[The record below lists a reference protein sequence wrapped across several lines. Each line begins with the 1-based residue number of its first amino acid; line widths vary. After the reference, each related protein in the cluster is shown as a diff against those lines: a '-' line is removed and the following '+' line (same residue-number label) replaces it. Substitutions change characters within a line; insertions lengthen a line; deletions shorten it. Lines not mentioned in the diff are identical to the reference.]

1 MLLPYLTFH
10 FDIENMSPIIMLLA
24 VLQEITILNN
34 IDLLL
39 KLPVIVA
46 LVDLFNKADVT
57 KTGCIT
63 LKDYINICEDH
74 GMVLDEE
81 DLETINALVNDYG
94 KVGGII
100 VNTFFLLKCHI
111 FLDIQKR
118 LFLSC

>member
-1 MLLPYLTFH
+1 MKL
-10 FDIENMSPIIMLLA
+10 LLA
-24 VLQEITILNN
+24 
-34 IDLLL
+34 
-39 KLPVIVA
+39 A

-94 KVGGII
+94 KVGGI
-100 VNTFFLLKCHI
+100 L
-111 FLDIQKR
+111 
-118 LFLSC
+118 